1 MAVDPSIALNVKPLQ
16 VADPL
21 AQYAQVAQLQGFQN
35 QSQVA
40 QMQMAKMQQNERYLA
55 NMREAIINNGGP
67 ADMEMAAKFMATH
80 PSDPQAQ
87 AVGMQ
92 MIQAQQEL
100 KAFNSKYGSTA
111 RPTGGFGGGAPSG
124 ELGSGT
130 YGITPPPMQAP
141 MRAPINALAPQ
152 AETAKN
158 ALLDTN
164 ALRQEL
170 FDLSQY
176 PNVPQAKLRAG
187 IIQKQLEEA
196 SKAFVVPNVGLVR
209 GSGETI
215 VASGMAPTDIK
226 RLTSERDALPI
237 GDPRRKIYDQQI
249 ADIGATTRIAQ
260 QRLNQEERHF
270 QAGGYTYDLDRGV
283 RIDRN
288 GIATPLMQQAPTVGG
303 ASAVGRLDAR
313 TDPRSLMSTEPT
325 VGGGIPT
332 GRGSAL
338 QGTPTQPANLIPLG
352 PKPFKVAP
360 NELRDEVNA
369 LTKDFRVVQDAHSKI
384 KNVANT
390 GAGDMS
396 LLYSFV
402 KLLDPGSVVRES
414 EFAAAAQSGSYGER
428 IQGAVNRALTGQ
440 RLPDGLRKDFIREA
454 DNLYKSQKSGN
465 DRIVKQ
471 YTEIAKRAGLNP
483 EDVIVPYAAS
493 EEVIPDTPPPGA
505 VRRRGQ

>member
-1 MAVDPSIALNVKPLQ
+1 MAVDPSIALSFKPIQL
-16 VADPL
+16 ADPL
-21 AQYAQVAQLQGFQN
+21 AQYGQISAIQDAQTRNQLNQLQ
-35 QSQVA
+35 
-40 QMQMAKMQQNERYLA
+40 
-55 NMREAIINNGGP
+55 MREA
-67 ADMEMAAKFMATH
+67 EAT
-80 PSDPQAQ
+80 AQ
-87 AVGMQ
+87 ERNQ
-92 MIQAQQEL
+92 
-100 KAFNSKYGSTA
+100 
-111 RPTGGFGGGAPSG
+111 
-124 ELGSGT
+124 
-130 YGITPPPMQAP
+130 
-141 MRAPINALAPQ
+141 
-152 AETAKN
+152 
-158 ALLDTN
+158 
-164 ALRQEL
+164 LRQLDPTDPNYVNHL
-170 FDLSQY
+170 FRLNPQLGIQY
-176 PNVPQAKLRAG
+176 RKEASAT
-187 IIQKQLEEA
+187 EA
-196 SKAFVVPNVGLVR
+196 SKAA
-209 GSGETI
+209 T
-215 VASGMAPTDIK
+215 ASSKASTAK
-226 RLTSERDALPI
+226 SEFELAQSKAKNSIR
-237 GDPRRKIYDQQI
+237 QI
-249 ADIGATTRIAQ
+249 AQYNTIEDAMAHIQDEVTSGKITPQQAQ
-260 QRLNQEERHF
+260 QFQNSLPSSNAQMRDWQVQMLRRGLDAEKLLEQQFTSQDLGNRTRLIATNKYGGGNASVVAGSEINKAMSPDASARLAQEEKHF
-270 QAGGYTYDLDRGV
+270 KAGGYTYDLDRGV

-303 ASAVGRLDAR
+303 
-313 TDPRSLMSTEPT
+313 
-325 VGGGIPT
+325 GIPT

-338 QGTPTQPANLIPLG
+338 QGAPTQPTNLIPLG

-440 RLPDGLRKDFIREA
+440 RLPDPLRKDFIREA

>member
-1 MAVDPSIALNVKPLQ
+1 
-16 VADPL
+16 
-21 AQYAQVAQLQGFQN
+21 
-35 QSQVA
+35 
-40 QMQMAKMQQNERYLA
+40 
-55 NMREAIINNGGP
+55 
-67 ADMEMAAKFMATH
+67 
-80 PSDPQAQ
+80 
-87 AVGMQ
+87 
-92 MIQAQQEL
+92 
-100 KAFNSKYGSTA
+100 
-111 RPTGGFGGGAPSG
+111 
-124 ELGSGT
+124 
-130 YGITPPPMQAP
+130 MQAP
-141 MRAPINALAPQ
+141 VNALAPQ
-152 AETAKN
+152 TAPAPAKN

-176 PNVPQAKLRAG
+176 PNVPQAKLRAS

-226 RLTSERDALPI
+226 RLTTERDALPV
-237 GDPRRKIYDQQI
+237 GDPRRKVYEQAI
-249 ADIGATTRIAQ
+249 ADIGASNRIAQ

-303 ASAVGRLDAR
+303 APTVGRLDAR
-313 TDPRSLMSTEPT
+313 TDPRSLMATEST

-352 PKPFKVAP
+352 PKPVRVAP

-465 DRIVKQ
+465 DRVVKQ